1 MKASTLIS
9 ILQDIDPDSDVLFCP
24 VNSSYVEDFSETT
37 RVREVSTFWGKDHD
51 SVIIF
56 SSGQEGSI

>member
-9 ILQDIDPDSDVLFCP
+9 ILQNVDADSDVLFRP
-24 VNSSYVEDFSETT
+24 SNSSYVEDFSETT
-37 RVREVSTFWGKDHD
+37 RVREVRTFWGKDHD

-56 SSGQEGSI
+56 SSGQVGQI